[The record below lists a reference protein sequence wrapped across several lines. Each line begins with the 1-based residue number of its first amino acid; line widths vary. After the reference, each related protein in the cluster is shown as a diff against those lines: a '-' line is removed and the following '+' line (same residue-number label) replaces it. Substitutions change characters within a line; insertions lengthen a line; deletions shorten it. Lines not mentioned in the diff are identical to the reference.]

1 MKLKALANLPVI
13 LTLTLIISA
22 CDQTGV
28 TEDAIEIST
37 EMPAEIKDQ
46 GNDLLIEDD
55 LKSDEEKLSYIFGI
69 QVGQGLKQEGIKL
82 EMDAFTTGVED
93 MMAENKPKI
102 DQATA
107 QKLVEQYQA
116 KKQTELAEIG
126 AKKQKEAN
134 TFLAKNAEEKGF
146 IVTASGLQYKIIE
159 AGKGKSP
166 TSEDK
171 VVAHYTGKLLDG
183 TVFDSSHDRGEPATF
198 PVSGVIKGWQEALPL
213 MKEGGKWQL
222 VIPANLAYGERG
234 AGAKIGPNEAL
245 MFDIELV
252 SITK

>member
-1 MKLKALANLPVI
+1 MKLKTLAILPI
-13 LTLTLIISA
+13 LL
-22 CDQTGV
+22 V
-28 TEDAIEIST
+28 T
-37 EMPAEIKDQ
+37 PLL
-46 GNDLLIEDD
+46 GNAAD
-55 LKSDEEKLSYIFGI
+55 LKTDEEKLSYILGI

-93 MMAENKPKI
+93 IMAENKPKI

-116 KKQTELAEIG
+116 KKQAELAEMG

-134 TFLAKNAEEKGF
+134 HFLAKNAKEKGVV
-146 IVTASGLQYKIIE
+146 VTASGLQYKIIE
-159 AGKGKSP
+159 AGEGKSP

-252 SITK
+252 SIAK

>member
-1 MKLKALANLPVI
+1 MKLKTLAMLPI
-13 LTLTLIISA
+13 LLATPLL
-22 CDQTGV
+22 
-28 TEDAIEIST
+28 
-37 EMPAEIKDQ
+37 
-46 GNDLLIEDD
+46 GNAAD
-55 LKSDEEKLSYIFGI
+55 LKTDEEKLSYIFGI

-82 EMDAFTTGVED
+82 KMDAFTTGVED
-93 MMAENKPKI
+93 MMAENEPKI

-134 TFLAKNAEEKGF
+134 AFLAKNAKEKGVV
-146 IVTASGLQYKIIE
+146 VTASGLQYKIIE

-166 TSEDK
+166 SSEDK

-198 PVSGVIKGWQEALPL
+198 PVSGVIKGWQEALPM

-222 VIPANLAYGERG
+222 IIPANLAYGERG

-252 SITK
+252 SIDSAQAIKK

>member
-1 MKLKALANLPVI
+1 MKLKTLAMLPI
-13 LTLTLIISA
+13 LLATPLL
-22 CDQTGV
+22 
-28 TEDAIEIST
+28 
-37 EMPAEIKDQ
+37 
-46 GNDLLIEDD
+46 GNAAD
-55 LKSDEEKLSYIFGI
+55 LKTDEEKLSYIFGI

-116 KKQTELAEIG
+116 KKQAEMAEMG

-134 TFLAKNAEEKGF
+134 NFLAKNAKEKGVV
-146 IVTASGLQYKIIE
+146 VTASGLQYKIIE
-159 AGKGKSP
+159 AGEGKSP

-234 AGAKIGPNEAL
+234 AGSKIGPNEAL
-245 MFDIELV
+245 MFDIEFV
-252 SITK
+252 SIAN

>member
-1 MKLKALANLPVI
+1 MAIIFNYELKDLPMKLKTLAMLPI
-13 LTLTLIISA
+13 LLA
-22 CDQTGV
+22 
-28 TEDAIEIST
+28 
-37 EMPAEIKDQ
+37 MPVL
-46 GNDLLIEDD
+46 GNTTD
-55 LKSDEEKLSYIFGI
+55 LKTDEEKLSYIFGI

-82 EMDAFTTGVED
+82 EMDAFAAGVED

-116 KKQTELAEIG
+116 KKQAELAEMG

-134 TFLAKNAEEKGF
+134 DFLAKNAQEEGVV
-146 IVTASGLQYKIIE
+146 VTASGLQYKIIE

-166 TSEDK
+166 ASGDQ

-183 TVFDSSHDRGEPATF
+183 TVFDSSHDRGKPATF

-252 SITK
+252 SIESTKTIKK